1 MRGLSEEIE
10 RGLFVTEILSLSDS
24 PSPCVRV
31 ADGARVVTFT
41 TLARIDAEF
50 LQGVMCF
57 DPRFIYSFISVDWP
71 VHPAQDSEHCN
82 EDKPEA
88 SEYDGLV
95 GDSFLFFFFQF
106 AATMVAK

>member
-1 MRGLSEEIE
+1 MRGLSEEAE
-10 RGLFVTEILSLSDS
+10 RGLFVTEILSLSDC

-31 ADGARVVTFT
+31 ADGARVVTFS

-71 VHPAQDSEHCN
+71 VHPAEYCDHGK
-82 EDKPEA
+82 EDNSEA
-88 SEYDGLV
+88 SEDDGLV
-95 GDSFLFFFFQF
+95 GDRFLFFFF
-106 AATMVAK
+106 